1 MILVTGGTGLVGSH
15 LLFHLSEKEV
25 KIRAI
30 YRTKSSLERVQKVF
44 NYYTN
49 DSKYFDAI
57 QWMQADITDVPSMI
71 PAFKN
76 VDIVYHCAA
85 FISFN
90 PKDYRE
96 MRKVN
101 IHGSAIITNLA
112 IDAKVKKLCYVSS
125 IAAIGNPIEGKI
137 TNENCE
143 WNKQADNSGYAITK
157 YGGEIETWRA
167 SQEGIPVIIVNPG
180 VILGG
185 GNWESGSGK
194 LFTQVYKGFKYYTE
208 GVTGFVSVKD
218 VVKTMISLTE
228 SDIQNE
234 RFILVSENLTF
245 KDVLFQIADA
255 LGTKRP
261 TIHIKPWQTSL
272 IWRISS
278 LISLLT
284 GRAPRLSKYSARS
297 SHTISNYSSEKIKE
311 LLAFKFENIHTV
323 IEEVGNQFKGDYQS

>member
-15 LLFHLSEKEV
+15 LLFHLSEKGA

-30 YRTKSSLERVQKVF
+30 YRTKSSLESVKKVF

-57 QWMQADITDVPSMI
+57 EWMQADITDVPSMI

-76 VDIVYHCAA
+76 IDIVYHCAA

-96 MRKVN
+96 MRKAN
-101 IHGSAIITNLA
+101 IYGSAIVANLA
-112 IDAKVKKLCYVSS
+112 IDSKVKKLCFVSS
-125 IAAIGNPIEGKI
+125 IAAIGNPIDGNI
-137 TNENCE
+137 ADENCE

-157 YGGEIETWRA
+157 YGGEIEIWRA
-167 SQEGIPVIIVNPG
+167 SQEGVPVVIVNPG

-185 GNWESGSGK
+185 GNWKSGSGK
-194 LFTQVYKGFKYYTE
+194 LFTQVCNGFKYYTK

-218 VVKTMISLTE
+218 VVKAMIALTE

-234 RFILVSENLTF
+234 RFILVFENLTF
-245 KDVLFQIADA
+245 KEVLSKIADA
-255 LGTKRP
+255 LGKKRP
-261 TIHIKPWQTSL
+261 KKNIKPWQTS
-272 IWRISS
+272 IFWRISS
-278 LISLLT
+278 VISFFT
-284 GRAPRLSKYSARS
+284 GKAPMLSKYSARS
-297 SHTISNYSSEKIKE
+297 SHTISKYSSNKIKE
-311 LLAFKFENIHTV
+311 QLSFEFEPIDKV
-323 IEEVGNQFKGDYQS
+323 IPEVGQQFLDDLED